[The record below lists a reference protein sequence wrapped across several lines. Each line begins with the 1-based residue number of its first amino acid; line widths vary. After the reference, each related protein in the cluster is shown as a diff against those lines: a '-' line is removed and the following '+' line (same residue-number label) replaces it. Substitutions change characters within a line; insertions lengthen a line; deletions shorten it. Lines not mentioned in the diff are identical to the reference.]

1 NIFFDLLQR
10 SLSTN
15 SNSSSNGS
23 LFVNVYSGTT
33 EFVNNSNSN
42 SNSYTIIPSNNNNS
56 NTASNN
62 NNNKDNSNSEK
73 NKERLAPKMSQHGS
87 NVDDILNPYSE
98 IRQQLAHIAA
108 NLEAMNR
115 MTQTINLRTFNE
127 NEMGELHN
135 KNLRLGNHL
144 MTRFREFKANLPAE
158 NDYSLEARMKRTLFY
173 GLHQTF
179 INLWHKNE
187 LFLQNYE
194 TKVKKNLRLHSKISE
209 FHIIKRPII
218 DFRSFPFKNLFI
230 YLVNS
235 EATEQEIESLIENKT
250 TKLFVDNI
258 LQETEKER
266 QTLRDLMDR
275 FNELRRLEKSIEEVH
290 ALFVRI
296 QTLVMEQSETI
307 QRVEFHAQQ
316 ATLHVDKGADELDQA
331 EKHQKRAR
339 KKKIILIAI
348 LVAVVLVLLLV
359 GIYL

>member
-1 NIFFDLLQR
+1 MVKDRLPELLQR
-10 SLSTN
+10 TLSTS

-23 LFVNVYSGTT
+23 LFVNMYSGTT
-33 EFVNNSNSN
+33 EFVNNSNTSSGSN
-42 SNSYTIIPSNNNNS
+42 NYTIVPIHNITNNTNNNNNNS
-56 NTASNN
+56 
-62 NNNKDNSNSEK
+62 SEK
-73 NKERLAPKMSQHGS
+73 NKERLGQKMSQNGT

-98 IRQQLAHIAA
+98 IRQQLAVIAA

-127 NEMGELHN
+127 NEMDELHN
-135 KNLRLGNHL
+135 KNLRVGNQL
-144 MTRFREFKANLPAE
+144 MTRFKDFKANLPAE

-194 TKVKKNLRLHSKISE
+194 TKVKKNLRLHSKI
-209 FHIIKRPII
+209 I
-218 DFRSFPFKNLFI
+218 
-230 YLVNS
+230 NS
-235 EATEQEIESLIENKT
+235 EASEQEIESLIENKT
-250 TKLFVDNI
+250 TKLFVDNF

-290 ALFVRI
+290 ALFMRI

-339 KKKIILIAI
+339 KKKIMLITILA
-348 LVAVVLVLLLV
+348 AVVLVLLLV

>member
-1 NIFFDLLQR
+1 MGKDRLPELLQR
-10 SLSTN
+10 TLSTSSN

-33 EFVNNSNSN
+33 EFVNNSNTSSGSN
-42 SNSYTIIPSNNNNS
+42 NYTILPTNTITNNTNNNNNNS
-56 NTASNN
+56 
-62 NNNKDNSNSEK
+62 SEK
-73 NKERLAPKMSQHGS
+73 NKERLGTKMSQNGT

-98 IRQQLAHIAA
+98 IRQQLAVIAA

-127 NEMGELHN
+127 NEMDELHN
-135 KNLRLGNHL
+135 KNLRVGNQL
-144 MTRFREFKANLPAE
+144 MTRFKDFKANLPAE

-194 TKVKKNLRLHSKISE
+194 TKVKKNLRLHSKI
-209 FHIIKRPII
+209 I
-218 DFRSFPFKNLFI
+218 
-230 YLVNS
+230 NS
-235 EATEQEIESLIENKT
+235 EASEQEIESLIENKT
-250 TKLFVDNI
+250 TKLFVDNF

-290 ALFVRI
+290 ALFMRI

-339 KKKIILIAI
+339 KKKIMLITILA
-348 LVAVVLVLLLV
+348 AVVLVLLLV

>member
-1 NIFFDLLQR
+1 MGKDRLPELLQR
-10 SLSTN
+10 TLSTS

-23 LFVNVYSGTT
+23 LFINMYSGTT
-33 EFVNNSNSN
+33 EFVNNSNTSSGSN
-42 SNSYTIIPSNNNNS
+42 NYTIVPIHNITNN
-56 NTASNN
+56 TNN
-62 NNNKDNSNSEK
+62 NNNNNSEK
-73 NKERLAPKMSQHGS
+73 NKERLGQKMSQNGT

-98 IRQQLAHIAA
+98 IRQQLAVIAA

-127 NEMGELHN
+127 NEMDELHN
-135 KNLRLGNHL
+135 KNLRVGNQL
-144 MTRFREFKANLPAE
+144 MTRFKDFKANLPAE

-194 TKVKKNLRLHSKISE
+194 TKVKKNLRLHSKI
-209 FHIIKRPII
+209 I
-218 DFRSFPFKNLFI
+218 
-230 YLVNS
+230 NS
-235 EATEQEIESLIENKT
+235 EASEQEIESLIENKT
-250 TKLFVDNI
+250 TKLFVDNF

-290 ALFVRI
+290 ALFMRI

-339 KKKIILIAI
+339 KKKIMLITILA
-348 LVAVVLVLLLV
+348 AVVLVLLLV

>member
-1 NIFFDLLQR
+1 DLVIFVSQR
-10 SLSTN
+10 SVSSN

-33 EFVNNSNSN
+33 EFIGSNNNTTGSTPNSYSIAGTNSNNSNN
-42 SNSYTIIPSNNNNS
+42 NNNNS
-56 NTASNN
+56 N
-62 NNNKDNSNSEK
+62 SEK
-73 NKERLAPKMSQHGS
+73 SKDRGGSKMAQYGS
-87 NVDDILNPYSE
+87 NVDDILNPYTE
-98 IRQQLAHIAA
+98 IRQQLAHIAG

-127 NEMGELHN
+127 NEMDELHN
-135 KNLRLGNHL
+135 KNLRLGNQL
-144 MTRFREFKANLPAE
+144 ITRFKDFKTNLPAE

-194 TKVKKNLRLHSKISE
+194 AKYKKNLRLHSKI
-209 FHIIKRPII
+209 I
-218 DFRSFPFKNLFI
+218 
-230 YLVNS
+230 NS
-235 EATEQEIESLIENKT
+235 EASEQEIEFLIENKT
-250 TKLFVDNI
+250 TKLFVDNF

-266 QTLRDLMDR
+266 QTLRNLMDR

-290 ALFVRI
+290 ALFMRI

-316 ATLHVDKGADELDQA
+316 ATLYVDKGADELDQA
-331 EKHQKRAR
+331 EQHQKKAR
-339 KKKIILIAI
+339 KKKIMLITI
-348 LVAVVLVLLLV
+348 LVAVLLVLLFV

>member
-1 NIFFDLLQR
+1 MGRDRLPELLQR
-10 SLSTN
+10 TLSTSSN

-33 EFVNNSNSN
+33 EFVNNSNTSGGSN
-42 SNSYTIIPSNNNNS
+42 NYTILPNNSTTNNTNNNNNNS
-56 NTASNN
+56 
-62 NNNKDNSNSEK
+62 SEK
-73 NKERLAPKMSQHGS
+73 NKERTGTKMSQNGT

-98 IRQQLAHIAA
+98 IRQQLAVIAA

-127 NEMGELHN
+127 NEMDELHN
-135 KNLRLGNHL
+135 KNLRVGNQL
-144 MTRFREFKANLPAE
+144 MARFKDFKANLPAE

-194 TKVKKNLRLHSKISE
+194 TKVKKNLRLHSKI
-209 FHIIKRPII
+209 I
-218 DFRSFPFKNLFI
+218 
-230 YLVNS
+230 NS
-235 EATEQEIESLIENKT
+235 EASEQEIESLIENKT
-250 TKLFVDNI
+250 TKLFVDNF

-290 ALFVRI
+290 ALFMRI

-339 KKKIILIAI
+339 KKKIMLITILA
-348 LVAVVLVLLLV
+348 AVLLVLLLV

>member
-1 NIFFDLLQR
+1 M
-10 SLSTN
+10 
-15 SNSSSNGS
+15 
-23 LFVNVYSGTT
+23 YSGTT
-33 EFVNNSNSN
+33 EFVNNSNTSSGSN
-42 SNSYTIIPSNNNNS
+42 NYTIVPIHNITNNTNNNNNNS
-56 NTASNN
+56 
-62 NNNKDNSNSEK
+62 SEK
-73 NKERLAPKMSQHGS
+73 NKERLGQKMSQNGT

-98 IRQQLAHIAA
+98 IRQQLAVIAA

-127 NEMGELHN
+127 NEMDELHN
-135 KNLRLGNHL
+135 KNLRVGNQL
-144 MTRFREFKANLPAE
+144 MTRFKDFKANLPAE

-194 TKVKKNLRLHSKISE
+194 TKVKKNLRLHSKI
-209 FHIIKRPII
+209 I
-218 DFRSFPFKNLFI
+218 
-230 YLVNS
+230 NS
-235 EATEQEIESLIENKT
+235 EASEQEIESLIENKT
-250 TKLFVDNI
+250 TKLFVDNF

-290 ALFVRI
+290 ALFMRI

-339 KKKIILIAI
+339 KKKIMLITILA
-348 LVAVVLVLLLV
+348 AVVLVLLLV

>member
-1 NIFFDLLQR
+1 MGKDRLPELLQR

-15 SNSSSNGS
+15 STNSSSNGS
-23 LFVNVYSGTT
+23 LLLNVYSGTT
-33 EFVNNSNSN
+33 EFIINN
-42 SNSYTIIPSNNNNS
+42 TGGNNNS
-56 NTASNN
+56 YSVVSQNN
-62 NNNKDNSNSEK
+62 NNNTSGESKDRSSS
-73 NKERLAPKMSQHGS
+73 KMAQYGS
-87 NVDDILNPYSE
+87 NVDDILNPYTE
-98 IRQQLAHIAA
+98 IRQQLAQIAG

-115 MTQTINLRTFNE
+115 MSQTINLRTFNE
-127 NEMGELHN
+127 NEMDELHN
-135 KNLRLGNHL
+135 KNLRLGNTL
-144 MTRFREFKANLPAE
+144 MTRFKDFKANLPAE

-194 TKVKKNLRLHSKISE
+194 TKVKKNLRLHTKI
-209 FHIIKRPII
+209 I
-218 DFRSFPFKNLFI
+218 
-230 YLVNS
+230 NS
-235 EATEQEIESLIENKT
+235 EASEQEIELLIENKT
-250 TKLFVDNI
+250 TKLFVDNF

-266 QTLRDLMDR
+266 QTLREMMDR

-290 ALFVRI
+290 ALFMRI
-296 QTLVMEQSETI
+296 QTLVMEQSEVI

-331 EKHQKRAR
+331 EQHQKRAR

-348 LVAVVLVLLLV
+348 LAAVLLVLLFV

>member
-1 NIFFDLLQR
+1 
-10 SLSTN
+10 
-15 SNSSSNGS
+15 
-23 LFVNVYSGTT
+23 
-33 EFVNNSNSN
+33 
-42 SNSYTIIPSNNNNS
+42 
-56 NTASNN
+56 
-62 NNNKDNSNSEK
+62 
-73 NKERLAPKMSQHGS
+73 MSQNGT

-98 IRQQLAHIAA
+98 IRQQLAVIAA

-127 NEMGELHN
+127 NEMDELHN
-135 KNLRLGNHL
+135 KNLRVGNQL
-144 MTRFREFKANLPAE
+144 MARFKDFKANLPAE

-194 TKVKKNLRLHSKISE
+194 TKVKKNLRLHSKI
-209 FHIIKRPII
+209 I
-218 DFRSFPFKNLFI
+218 
-230 YLVNS
+230 NS
-235 EATEQEIESLIENKT
+235 EASEQEIESLIENKT
-250 TKLFVDNI
+250 TKLFVDNF

-290 ALFVRI
+290 ALFMRI

-339 KKKIILIAI
+339 KKKIMLITILA
-348 LVAVVLVLLLV
+348 AVLLVLLLV